1 MRKIAIAGL
10 LPAAFLLVAADGYTV
25 TPSRNRILPVTVEK
39 LTPGDEFTVRKGEV
53 FYARPVGRAFQA
65 VLGGDLA
72 LTIAG
77 KSASLPKGTQ
87 LNVARA
93 VGGKAGRHLEDKAL
107 VFCTPVKKDWNAAKG
122 IANLLTL
129 SLFASSQRTSA
140 FTQFCLVDSE
150 ADGRADKAFLAG
162 AKKPEDL
169 MPVTIEPT
177 PVAVERDVPL
187 PGVSEARIRFAGG
200 VGWFG
205 DIGFDLEVVEEGRQL
220 IYSNGRTAVS
230 KGKLP
235 KDVDIF
241 GASFTVLSYDPETKQ
256 ARIRW
261 KRGFLPGEYGVTTTT
276 TTTYIPVY
284 VPR

>member
-1 MRKIAIAGL
+1 VRKFAVAGL
-10 LPAAFLLVAADGYTV
+10 VPAAFMLVAAGGYTV
-25 TPSRNRILPVTVEK
+25 TPSRNRILPVEDK
-39 LTPGDEFTVRKGEV
+39 IAPGEELTVRKGQV
-53 FYARPVGRAFQA
+53 FYARPVGRAFSA

-77 KSASLPKGTQ
+77 KSATLPKGTQ
-87 LNVARA
+87 LNLARS
-93 VGGKAGRHLEDKAL
+93 VGGKAGEQIEDKAL
-107 VFCTPVKKDWNAAKG
+107 VFCTPVKKNWNAAKG

-129 SLFASSQRTSA
+129 SLFAASQRTST

-150 ADGRADKAFLAG
+150 ADGLADKAFLAG

-169 MPVTIEPT
+169 EPVAIQPT

-187 PGVSEARIRFAGG
+187 PGLSEARIRFAGG

-205 DIGFDLEVVEEGRQL
+205 DIGFDLEVVEEGEQL
-220 IYSNGRTAVS
+220 IYSNGRTAVP

-235 KDVDIF
+235 KDLDMF

-261 KRGFLPGEYGVTTTT
+261 KRGFHPGEYGVTTTSS
-276 TTTYIPVY
+276 TTYIPVY